1 MSIFGSILKTAIDV
15 ALVPVAVVSDIPR
28 IVDPYDNSKTNTRK
42 ALENIADDLGDIRDD
57 AGKL

>member
-1 MSIFGSILKTAIDV
+1 MSIFGSLLKTAIDV
-15 ALVPVAVVSDIPR
+15 ALVPVSVVSDIPR
-28 IVDPYDNSKTNTRK
+28 IVDPYDNRKTNTRK

>member
-1 MSIFGSILKTAIDV
+1 MSIFGSLLKTAIDV

>member
-42 ALENIADDLGDIRDD
+42 ALENIADDMGDIRDD